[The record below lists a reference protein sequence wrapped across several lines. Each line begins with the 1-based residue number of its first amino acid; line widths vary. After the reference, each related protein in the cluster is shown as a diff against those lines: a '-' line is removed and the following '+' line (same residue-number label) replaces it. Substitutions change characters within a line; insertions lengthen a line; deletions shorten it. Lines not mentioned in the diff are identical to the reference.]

1 VEIAP
6 NARPPV
12 CKIVDYGKYMYDL
25 SKQQKEQTKPKTK
38 VKEVKFRVRTE
49 EHDYN
54 IKLCHAEDF
63 LEHGDKLRIQL
74 QFRGRENAHRELGF
88 ELMQRIKED
97 LVTMAKV
104 DAEPKLAGR
113 QIVMMMS
120 PLPKD
125 QQKRHF
131 HVHKGKSFIEEDDFE
146 DDEEDFEEEEFDN
159 EDDGDTSADSGGK
172 KKKEAEEEEEENLT
186 EEEKILKL
194 VEQEDDGHPK
204 KKKH

>member
-1 VEIAP
+1 MNLVLPTKKALAKAKELGLDLVEIAP
-6 NARPPV
+6 NADPPV
-12 CKIVDYGKYMYDL
+12 CKIVDYGKFKYEQA
-25 SKQQKEQTKPKTK
+25 KQQKEQTKHKTK

-54 IKLCHAEDF
+54 IKLSHAEDF

-88 ELMQRIKED
+88 ELMQRVKQD
-97 LVTMAKV
+97 LATMAKV

-120 PLPKD
+120 PLPKN

-131 HVHKGKSFIEEDDFE
+131 HIHKGKTLIEEDDFE
-146 DDEEDFEEEEFDN
+146 DDEDLMDEHPEESQDSKSKPAAAAAED
-159 EDDGDTSADSGGK
+159 S
-172 KKKEAEEEEEENLT
+172 AEEE
-186 EEEKILKL
+186 K
-194 VEQEDDGHPK
+194 
-204 KKKH
+204 